1 MTSATGDD
9 RTSENVV
16 QVGRAVT
23 VTVPASTANL
33 GPGFDTLGL
42 AVGLHDVVEAEAT
55 GSGLE
60 IIVHGEGEG
69 EVPLDERHLV
79 VRAVRAGLREAGVS
93 VGGLKITCHNRIPHS
108 RGLGSSAA
116 AAVAGVVAASALAAD
131 PTPERP
137 TGALDDDT
145 VIQLAASFEGHPD
158 NAAASVLGGG
168 VVSWTNIPIDGR
180 SAPEYRAVGVPV
192 HASVR
197 ATALIPDFHA
207 STEAVRRVLPSDV
220 SHLDARFNVSRAALL
235 PVALSRHPELLWEA
249 TRDRL
254 HQPYRAEVLPVSS
267 EWVNRLRNLG
277 YPAFLS
283 GAGPTVMVLSTGAV
297 DPALLAE
304 ARGRGL
310 RVLETTT
317 GDRVTVEVR

>member
-1 MTSATGDD
+1 MSDVA
-9 RTSENVV
+9 
-16 QVGRAVT
+16 VGRAVK
-23 VTVPASTANL
+23 VTVPASSANL

-42 AVGLHDVVEAEAT
+42 AVDFTDVVEVEAT
-55 GSGLE
+55 DSGLE
-60 IIVHGEGEG
+60 VIVHGEGEG

-79 VRAVRAGLREAGVS
+79 VRAVRAGLREAGATVR
-93 VGGLKITCHNRIPHS
+93 GLKITCHNVIPHS

-116 AAVAGVVAASALAAD
+116 AAVAGVVAASGLAGD

-145 VIQLAASFEGHPD
+145 LIQLAASFEGHPD

-168 VVSWTNIPIDGR
+168 VISWTNIPVDGR

-192 HASVR
+192 AESVL

-220 SHLDARFNVSRAALL
+220 SHVDARFNVSRAALL

-277 YPAFLS
+277 YPTFLS
-283 GAGPTVMVLSTGAV
+283 GAGPTVMVLSTEPV
-297 DPALLAE
+297 DPALLDE
-304 ARGRGL
+304 ARSRGL
-310 RVLETTT
+310 RVLETRA
-317 GDRVTVEVR
+317 GGRVTVEVSN

>member
-1 MTSATGDD
+1 MSDVA
-9 RTSENVV
+9 
-16 QVGRAVT
+16 VGRAVK
-23 VTVPASTANL
+23 VTVPASSANL

-42 AVGLHDVVEAEAT
+42 AVDFTDVIEVEAT
-55 GSGLE
+55 DSGLE
-60 IIVHGEGEG
+60 VIVHGEGEG

-79 VRAVRAGLREAGVS
+79 VRAVRAGLREAGATVR
-93 VGGLKITCHNRIPHS
+93 GLKITCHNVIPHS

-116 AAVAGVVAASALAAD
+116 AAVAGVVAASGLAGD

-145 VIQLAASFEGHPD
+145 LIQLAASFEGHPD

-168 VVSWTNIPIDGR
+168 VISWTNIPVDGR

-192 HASVR
+192 AESVL

-220 SHLDARFNVSRAALL
+220 SHVDARFNVSRAALL

-283 GAGPTVMVLSTGAV
+283 GAGPTVMVLSTEPV
-297 DPALLAE
+297 DTALLDE
-304 ARGRGL
+304 ARSRGL
-310 RVLETTT
+310 RVLETRA
-317 GDRVTVEVR
+317 GGRVTVEVSN

>member
-1 MTSATGDD
+1 MSDVA
-9 RTSENVV
+9 
-16 QVGRAVT
+16 VGRAVK
-23 VTVPASTANL
+23 VTVPASSANL

-42 AVGLHDVVEAEAT
+42 AVDFTDVVEVEAT
-55 GSGLE
+55 DSGLE
-60 IIVHGEGEG
+60 VIVHGEGEG

-79 VRAVRAGLREAGVS
+79 VRAVRAGLREAGATVR
-93 VGGLKITCHNRIPHS
+93 GLKITCHNVIPHS

-116 AAVAGVVAASALAAD
+116 AAVAGVVAASGLAGD

-145 VIQLAASFEGHPD
+145 LIQLAASFEGHPD

-168 VVSWTNIPIDGR
+168 VISWTNIPVDGR

-192 HASVR
+192 AESVL

-220 SHLDARFNVSRAALL
+220 SHVDARFNVSRAALL

-254 HQPYRAEVLPVSS
+254 HQTYRAEVLPVSS

-283 GAGPTVMVLSTGAV
+283 GAGPTVMVLSTEPV
-297 DPALLAE
+297 DPALLDE
-304 ARGRGL
+304 ARSRGL
-310 RVLETTT
+310 RVLETRA
-317 GDRVTVEVR
+317 GGRVTVEVGN

>member
-1 MTSATGDD
+1 MSDVA
-9 RTSENVV
+9 
-16 QVGRAVT
+16 VGRAVK
-23 VTVPASTANL
+23 VTVPASSANL

-42 AVGLHDVVEAEAT
+42 AVDFTDVVEVEAT
-55 GSGLE
+55 DSGLE
-60 IIVHGEGEG
+60 VIVHGEGEG

-79 VRAVRAGLREAGVS
+79 VRAVRAGLREAGATVR
-93 VGGLKITCHNRIPHS
+93 GLKITCHNVIPHS

-116 AAVAGVVAASALAAD
+116 AAVAGVVAASGLAGD

-145 VIQLAASFEGHPD
+145 LIQLAASFEGHPD

-168 VVSWTNIPIDGR
+168 VISWTNIPVDGR

-192 HASVR
+192 AESVL

-220 SHLDARFNVSRAALL
+220 SHVDARFNVSRAALL

-283 GAGPTVMVLSTGAV
+283 GAGPTVMVLSTEPV
-297 DPALLAE
+297 DPALLDE
-304 ARGRGL
+304 ARSRGL
-310 RVLETTT
+310 RVLETRA
-317 GDRVTVEVR
+317 GGRVIVEVSN

>member
-1 MTSATGDD
+1 MADTREVA
-9 RTSENVV
+9 
-16 QVGRAVT
+16 VGRTVT
-23 VTVPASTANL
+23 VTVPASSANL

-42 AVGLHDVVEAEAT
+42 AIGLYDEVEVEATDA
-55 GSGLE
+55 GLD
-60 IIVHGEGEG
+60 VTVSGEGED

-79 VRAVRAGLREAGVS
+79 VRAVRAGLREAGVT
-93 VGGLKITCHNRIPHS
+93 VRGLKITCRNVIPHS

-116 AAVAGVVAASALAAD
+116 AAVAGVVAASALAGD

-137 TGALDDDT
+137 AGALDDAT

-168 VVSWTNIPIDGR
+168 VVSWTNIPVDGR

-192 HASVR
+192 HEGVR
-197 ATALIPDFHA
+197 ATAIIPDFHA
-207 STEAVRRVLPSDV
+207 STEVVRRVLPSDV

-235 PVALSRHPELLWEA
+235 PVALSRQPALLWEA

-267 EWVNRLRNLG
+267 EWVNRLRNLD

-283 GAGPTVMVLSTGAV
+283 GAGPTVMVLSTEPV
-297 DPALLAE
+297 DPALLDE

-310 RVLETTT
+310 RVLETAA
-317 GDRVTVEVR
+317 GDRVRVTVTSS